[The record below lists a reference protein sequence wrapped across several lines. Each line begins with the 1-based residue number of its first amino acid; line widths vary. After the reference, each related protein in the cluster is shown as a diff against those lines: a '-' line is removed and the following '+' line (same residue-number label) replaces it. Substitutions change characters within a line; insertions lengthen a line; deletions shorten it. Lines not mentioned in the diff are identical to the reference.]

1 MENIAL
7 AVKELGAKIGFD
19 IALDEDGACALELAD
34 GRTFFLQERAN
45 LDELDFVALLGVVP
59 EDARADVFK
68 ELLSANFY
76 WQETLG
82 ATLSWNPDLEQV
94 ALIYPFPLA
103 DATSSTLENI
113 FTRFLELQAAWKDH
127 LEELVAEAR
136 YPATDAE
143 AADEADGEPDGGE
156 DLIINP

>member
-1 MENIAL
+1 M
-7 AVKELGAKIGFD
+7 
-19 IALDEDGACALELAD
+19 
-34 GRTFFLQERAN
+34 
-45 LDELDFVALLGVVP
+45 
-59 EDARADVFK
+59 FK

-127 LEELVAEAR
+127 LEELIAEAR
-136 YPATDAE
+136 EPAADAE
-143 AADEADGEPDGGE
+143 SADEADGEPADGE

>member
-19 IALDEDGACALELAD
+19 IELDEDGSCALELAD

-45 LDELDFVALLGVVP
+45 LDELDFVALLGGVP

-68 ELLSANFY
+68 
-76 WQETLG
+76 
-82 ATLSWNPDLEQV
+82 QV

-136 YPATDAE
+136 EPATDAE